1 MKLLIDEAKVEHALT
16 ILADKEGAGAAA
28 RASHEYERERLKV
41 MKAKLM
47 MKSLASSQAAKEM
60 EAIAHPD
67 YTAQLRHIEEIA
79 EQDYHNR
86 ATGYFAALVSE
97 ERKLLFLMVRCLF
110 QRYRNPWHSS
120 HSSAVR
126 STLERYQNSIGAHHH
141 PFPALPQTNR
151 E

>member
-16 ILADKEGAGAAA
+16 ILADKEGTGAAA

-47 MKSLASSQAAKEM
+47 MKSMASSQAAKEM

-67 YTAQLRHIEEIA
+67 YTAQLQHIEEIA

-86 ATGYFAALVSE
+86 DRRQAAQAIIDIWRTE
-97 ERKLLFLMVRCLF
+97 
-110 QRYRNPWHSS
+110 
-120 HSSAVR
+120 SA
-126 STLERYQNSIGAHHH
+126 
-141 PFPALPQTNR
+141 TNR
-151 E
+151 TFGKAAQ